1 MKRENQPI
9 NKAPGGG
16 VKPLPIVIAVIV
28 LIILVVVMV
37 CGHKFADAP
46 AQNGSQVSASVDDF
60 VIKTAYGDL
69 HFPEQWEEYL
79 KVEQAEGD
87 NALTVQFSAKIRDSV
102 IPLFSA
108 TIGDE
113 TGDIAGTLTAADGT
127 QRTVCIKIGEI
138 PKNDALSASEQQ
150 QVYAM
155 QEDLNYL
162 IDHLK

>member
-16 VKPLPIVIAVIV
+16 VKPLLIVIAVIV

-69 HFPEQWEEYL
+69 HFPEQWEAYL

-87 NALTVQFSAKIRDSV
+87 NALTVQ
-102 IPLFSA
+102 FSA

-127 QRTVCIKIGEI
+127 QRTVCIKIDEI
-138 PKNDALSASEQQ
+138 SKNDALSASEQQ

-162 IDHLK
+162 IDHLS

>member
-16 VKPLPIVIAVIV
+16 VKPLLIVIAVIV

-69 HFPEQWEEYL
+69 HFPEQWEAYL

-87 NALTVQFSAKIRDSV
+87 NVLTVQFSAKIRDSV

-113 TGDIAGTLTAADGT
+113 
-127 QRTVCIKIGEI
+127 
-138 PKNDALSASEQQ
+138 
-150 QVYAM
+150 
-155 QEDLNYL
+155 
-162 IDHLK
+162 